1 MVIYRIIFMNLG
13 CTQQIESKLS
23 LHSLARDLRLFVGWR
38 IEDISCNSTFMKFS
52 IVLWVKDC
60 QWAFHIVLFHLIL
73 FPTAVS
79 LCARRHSNGGYFLNI
94 LPFTGAK

>member
-1 MVIYRIIFMNLG
+1 MNLG

-38 IEDISCNSTFMKFS
+38 IEDISCNSTFMKFCYCS
-52 IVLWVKDC
+52 LGEGLPMGIPYC
-60 QWAFHIVLFHLIL
+60 SFSPFL
-73 FPTAVS
+73 FPIAVS
-79 LCARRHSNGGYFLNI
+79 LCACRHSNGGYFLNI